1 VTYDYSR
8 CDLFPPDLR
17 ARDAI
22 RADVARRPLAKALNA
37 AWHTLADGRHG
48 VARVTPPLD
57 ADHRRAQE
65 MEELRR
71 TDDLGFTWPDAAA
84 QRAFLRTAADVI
96 VDLDDVLA
104 QLDTA
109 LRGAEGRPDDV
120 DLRYLADAIYLA
132 PLFGLQGVALLWTA
146 AVIRQVEFAPN
157 RKIPNAIA
165 LALFCFSLI
174 GYPLLA
180 PLMGRQWLAAE
191 IFGLAPDPTALATLA
206 LLCLAGGSSR
216 WTLMIVPLIWCVI
229 TGLTLW
235 TMDAGDFFIPPAGAL
250 IALAIALIGGRR
262 RHLPGA

>member
-1 VTYDYSR
+1 MSEWWTYTLSDFL
-8 CDLFPPDLR
+8 LFSPRVYYRMFELYNRSHWPVVV
-17 ARDAI
+17 I
-22 RADVARRPLAKALNA
+22 SLA
-37 AWHTLADGRHG
+37 
-48 VARVTPPLD
+48 
-57 ADHRRAQE
+57 
-65 MEELRR
+65 
-71 TDDLGFTWPDAAA
+71 LGFVIFALLLRPTRTSHRVILAILGALWIWIAWAFFREHYAAINWA
-84 QRAFLRTAADVI
+84 S
-96 VDLDDVLA
+96 
-104 QLDTA
+104 
-109 LRGAEGRPDDV
+109 
-120 DLRYLADAIYLA
+120 IYLA